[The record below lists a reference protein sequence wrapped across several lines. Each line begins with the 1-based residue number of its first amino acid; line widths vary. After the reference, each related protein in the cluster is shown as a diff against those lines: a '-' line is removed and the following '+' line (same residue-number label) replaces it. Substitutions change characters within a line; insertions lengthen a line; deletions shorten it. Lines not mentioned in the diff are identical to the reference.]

1 MADQIFTYGPAN
13 VGSLIATTL
22 SNYGREL
29 SDNVHK
35 AIPLFAWLS
44 VKKKITEDGGATI
57 VRPVVYSSNST
68 AAFYASDDVLDTT
81 IQDKHNCPAIRE
93 LLAA

>member
-29 SDNVHK
+29 SDNIHK

-57 VRPVVYSSNST
+57 IRPVVYSSNST
-68 AAFYASDDVLDTT
+68 AAF
-81 IQDKHNCPAIRE
+81 
-93 LLAA
+93 

>member
-1 MADQIFTYGPAN
+1 MADQIFTYGPSN

-81 IQDKHNCPAIRE
+81 INFSPAWGQ